1 MAACL
6 DAEQSHSHTDVR
18 TAILAYVLDRIP
30 EARVACLAG
39 STVHADKA
47 FLVNEMPEL
56 IAHLHYRIV
65 DVSSIKELARRW
77 YGEEAMPVKQVGVA
91 HRYVQG
97 RANSYFPSAL
107 DDIRGSIAELEH
119 YRTHLFRESL

>member
-107 DDIRGSIAELEH
+107 DDIRGSIAGM
-119 YRTHLFRESL
+119 